1 MSGVLTLPSPGH
13 TRAIVEHDAERAVVR
28 PDEARI
34 IALVHEGQHRRAVE
48 HAARAFGP
56 DLHRFFARWAPEEA
70 EDLVQEVLV
79 RVYEAFR
86 RDRFQAQLGFTGWL
100 FKIATNLRR
109 DHYRKRRRRG
119 DLLHDH
125 AQRISADL
133 HGADRAPGSGAALAR
148 DEERR
153 WLAEA
158 LAALPE
164 EDQELLA
171 LRYDA
176 GLPWTEVARVLG
188 VRISTAKLK
197 FTQLRR
203 VLAERWR
210 P

>member
-1 MSGVLTLPSPGH
+1 MSGVLTVPGNGS
-13 TRAIVEHDAERAVVR
+13 TRAIVGGDEERAGVR

-34 IALVHEGQHRRAVE
+34 IAWVHARQHRRAVE

-56 DLHRFFARWAPEEA
+56 ELHRFFARWYPSEA
-70 EDLVQEVLV
+70 EDLVQETLV

-86 RDRFQAQLGFTGWL
+86 RDRFQAHMGFTGWL

-109 DHYRKRRRRG
+109 DHHRKVRRRG
-119 DLLHDH
+119 DLLHAH
-125 AQRISADL
+125 AHAISRDL
-133 HGADRAPGSGAALAR
+133 HGDGAGQGTWNSLTR
-148 DEERR
+148 QEQR
-153 WLAEA
+153 WWLEQTIRT
-158 LAALPE
+158 LPD

-176 GLPWTEVARVLG
+176 ALPWTEVARVLG

-203 VLAERWR
+203 VLVERWER
-210 P
+210 

>member
-1 MSGVLTLPSPGH
+1 MSGVLTLPGNGS
-13 TRAIVEHDAERAVVR
+13 TRAIVGETHDRGGVR

-34 IALVHEGQHRRAVE
+34 IAYVHARQHRRAVE

-56 DLHRFFARWAPEEA
+56 ELHRFFARWYPNEA

-86 RDRFQAQLGFTGWL
+86 RDRFQAHMGFTGWL

-109 DHYRKRRRRG
+109 DHYRKSRRRG
-119 DLLHDH
+119 DILHAH
-125 AQRISADL
+125 AQTILRDL
-133 HGADRAPGSGAALAR
+133 HRAGAGQSTWDSLTRQEQR
-148 DEERR
+148 C
-153 WLAEA
+153 WLDQAIRS
-158 LAALPE
+158 LPD

-176 GLPWTEVARVLG
+176 ALPWTEVAKALG

-203 VLAERWR
+203 VLIERWER
-210 P
+210 